1 MESLLVVTGP
11 PGSGKSTL
19 ATVVAARSSR
29 SVLVEGDAF
38 FGFLAEGSIAPWL
51 PESNEQNHTVI
62 EACGLAAGRFVT
74 GGYDTVVDGII
85 GPWFLPTF
93 HEASG
98 IESLDWVVLMPTE
111 EICRQRVEQRARA
124 GFADLDATSR
134 MHHEFSTSAIDDRHL
149 LDSGS
154 MTPDE
159 LADVVATRRSNE
171 GLQVRR

>member
-19 ATVVAARSSR
+19 A
-29 SVLVEGDAF
+29 
-38 FGFLAEGSIAPWL
+38 
-51 PESNEQNHTVI
+51 
-62 EACGLAAGRFVT
+62 AGRFVSAD
-74 GGYDTVVDGII
+74 YETVFDGIV

-93 HEASG
+93 HAASG
-98 IESLDWVVLMPTE
+98 V
-111 EICRQRVEQRARA
+111 
-124 GFADLDATSR
+124 DAL
-134 MHHEFSTSAIDDRHL
+134 DDRHL